1 MITLDKKVAY
11 SIDLLKRGEKL
22 AKALNPTDGYIVG
35 FSGGKDSQVLL
46 DLVKR
51 SGVQFKAHYSVV
63 SIDPPENIYFIRKN
77 YPEVKFVHHH
87 PNFFRLVEKKGLPT
101 IWHRYCCA
109 KLKEGIGAG
118 SVCLVGVRAEES
130 TKRAAYSELD
140 IRSRRKEHEGMRG
153 KRTLQQIE
161 ENEHRCIK
169 GKDKVMLYP
178 LLKWTE
184 ADIWQYIKERH
195 INVNPLYEEH
205 KRVGCMFCPFAKRK
219 EVLAWCDTYPK
230 FKERLLKS
238 LEVYLNGRKW
248 TDQKELQTAEGYFEW
263 WLSGMQLKRYIAEKR
278 QTVMN
283 FGEE

>member
-1 MITLDKKVAY
+1 METLKDKVAY

-51 SGVQFKAHYSVV
+51 SGVLYKAHYSVV
-63 SIDPPENIYFIRKN
+63 SIDPPENVYFIREN

-87 PNFFRLVEKKGLPT
+87 PNFFRLVEQKGLPT
-101 IWHRYCCA
+101 IWHRFCCA

-130 TKRAAYSELD
+130 KKRAAYTELD

-184 ADIWQYIKERH
+184 TDIWQYIKERH
-195 INVNPLYEEH
+195 IAVNPLYEEH
-205 KRVGCMFCPFAKRK
+205 KRVGCMFCPFAKRN
-219 EVLAWCDTYPK
+219 EVQQWCKRYPK

-238 LEVYLNGRKW
+238 LQIYLDKREWQDKKEVRS
-248 TDQKELQTAEGYFEW
+248 AEDYFEW
-263 WLSGMQLKRYIAEKR
+263 WLSGKKLDEYISLKR
-278 QTVMN
+278 QTEISYE
-283 FGEE
+283 GK